1 VTEVFQENTDIPQ
14 DLLLLIPSLFTSVR
28 LQFHQLTT
36 VRSVNHVPAKL
47 KTALQ
52 GGEGVYAL
60 CQIAPASRGFGQL
73 TQDDYCHFRVWPYM
87 PLCGIKSEFILS
99 VVSFYWHFA
108 SSGYGMLLLPGT

>member
-1 VTEVFQENTDIPQ
+1 M
-14 DLLLLIPSLFTSVR
+14 SVSP
-28 LQFHQLTT
+28 QFHQLTIAW
-36 VRSVNHVPAKL
+36 SVNDVPAKL

-52 GGEGVYAL
+52 GGEGLSAL

-73 TQDDYCHFRVWPYM
+73 TQGDSFHFRVWPDM